1 MVCALDRILAMKP
14 VKRWQDLS
22 REERRAALLNEAL
35 YGILIVLCVALML
48 SAVDVFRWAVHH
60 APPI

>member
-1 MVCALDRILAMKP
+1 MRAMVP

-35 YGILIVLCVALML
+35 YGILIVLCVGLML
-48 SAVDVFRWAVHH
+48 SVAAVLRGAIHH
-60 APPI
+60 VPPI